1 LHPKAKFIANLA
13 FFKGKITAF
22 FLLKGIEK
30 LVNFVQVKAMIDQNN
45 ITNEQINELFQ
56 QLGLQKEVL

>member
-1 LHPKAKFIANLA
+1 MAKFIVDLA
-13 FFKGKITAF
+13 FSKGKITTF

-30 LVNFVQVKAMIDQNN
+30 LVNFIQVKAIIEQNN

-56 QLGLQKEVL
+56 QLGLQKEVLRSY